1 MPRQNQGKG
10 RGQHPLGVQRGP
22 ARVGSLEPTVQAES
36 GEVAR
41 GPGQKPLPGPSADL
55 GVATGSGALE
65 GAGFAC
71 GSREATPVCP
81 IPPKGPSQPVFMEK
95 KGYSHH
101 GLGLARWRVVGV
113 RWGSQGWWLQQ
124 GCNMSGLSGKPG
136 SVLVIKTTL
145 FFFFKII

>member
-81 IPPKGPSQPVFMEK
+81 K
-95 KGYSHH
+95 KGLLTPWT
-101 GLGLARWRVVGV
+101 GFGQVAGGGGEVGQPRVVASAGLQYV
-113 RWGSQGWWLQQ
+113 RSKWEAWL
-124 GCNMSGLSGKPG
+124 CPG
-136 SVLVIKTTL
+136 YKDHT
-145 FFFFKII
+145 FFFF